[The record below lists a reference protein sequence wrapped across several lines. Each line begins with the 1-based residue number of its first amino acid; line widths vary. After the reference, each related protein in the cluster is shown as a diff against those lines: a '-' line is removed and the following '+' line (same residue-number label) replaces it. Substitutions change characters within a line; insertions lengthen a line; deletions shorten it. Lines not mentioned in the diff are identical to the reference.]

1 MTSRPRSNSPAKK
14 RKEPVRTS
22 KEEIQEK
29 AMELFLKKGYHG
41 MSTTDLCEALGISK
55 PTLYWYFKDK
65 EDILFSVHKDRLE
78 SRIQPILARMEEAD
92 DPLARLRIF
101 VHEYTK
107 AVCLYPDT
115 KVLINETAY
124 LAPEH
129 LTWVH
134 KLWTKPLD
142 LLRQALRDLKKDGKV
157 KDTSETFAA
166 FSLIGMVMWTF
177 NWFDHSRPES
187 IEELTDTIERI
198 FFSGLL
204 KSDISWRSYDLG
216 YQEQTPT
223 GPQKETP
230 GEDVEARSAA
240 KPLKTRRKRK
250 D

>member
-1 MTSRPRSNSPAKK
+1 M
-14 RKEPVRTS
+14 RTS

-78 SRIQPILARMEEAD
+78 SRVRPILGRMEETD

-101 VHEYTK
+101 IHEYTR

-129 LTWVH
+129 LAWVR

-142 LLRQALRDLKKDGKV
+142 LLRQALRDLKEEGKV
-157 KDTSETFAA
+157 KDTSDTFAA

-187 IEELTDTIERI
+187 IGELTDTIEEI

-204 KSDISWRSYDLG
+204 KAGISWRTSGLG
-216 YQEQTPT
+216 NQERTKTRTP
-223 GPQKETP
+223 KRTP
-230 GEDVEARSAA
+230 GEDVSERAAATPARRA
-240 KPLKTRRKRK
+240 RKRTG
-250 D
+250 